1 MTARMEKVREA
12 LERYYDASA
21 RRGSISAALA
31 EVEEWEARMGKL
43 SRVPI
48 TPERLRELQEA
59 EVRAE
64 AAEASLALL
73 REGMERMKRGADNAA
88 FHCEAAEAEADR
100 LREML
105 KELLPWAGKQTFV
118 NDEVWVKARALVEE
132 DE

>member
-31 EVEEWEARMGKL
+31 EVEEWETRMGKL

-59 EVRAE
+59 EVRA
-64 AAEASLALL
+64 
-73 REGMERMKRGADNAA
+73 DD
-88 FHCEAAEAEADR
+88 AEAEADR